1 MKKVVIAL
9 GGNALGNTN
18 DEQLKNVK
26 NVSEKIVDL
35 VANGYDVVI
44 THGNG
49 PQVGMINNALDTEDN
64 KIPFPECNAMSQ
76 GYIGYHLSQFITN
89 ELEKRKI
96 NKTCVSVVTQV
107 VVSKDDKAF
116 SNPTK
121 PIGNFL
127 DKKEKEKQEKQKGYV
142 FKEFLDGRFRR
153 VVPSPKPEEIV
164 EIDAIKEIIDQ
175 GNIVIACGGGGIP
188 VIRERN
194 KLVGIDAVIDK
205 DLSSSLLAKE
215 IDADMFVILTNVD
228 YVYIN
233 YGKDN
238 QEKLIKIDEKKA
250 NEYIEAHEF
259 AEGSMLPK
267 IKACLK
273 FTVDTSK
280 DSVITSL
287 DRVLDGVKE
296 DAGTVICSNIKE
308 EKNMADKKKEAK
320 KKNFKFGLS
329 AFSIILLLTIIL
341 GIATHLLPEA
351 AFEGEEIVHGSG
363 VVAAT
368 LSDVLMAPI
377 LGFENAI
384 DVCIFVFILG
394 GFLKI
399 VSETGALET
408 GVKALVRKLKGHEL
422 ILIPILMFI
431 FSIGGTTYGMLEETV
446 GFYALLAAT
455 MVVAGMDTIVAS
467 AIVLLGAG
475 CGVLGS
481 TINPFAT
488 GAAVAALPEG
498 LATNQG
504 IIMVIGV
511 ALWLVS
517 LGIAVSFVMLY
528 AAKVKRDKGSTFLS
542 LQEQKV
548 MEERYGKEEKV
559 REIKKVKTNKLSV
572 SNILG
577 ILVFGGL
584 FIWRFVLL
592 VICFFKKDPITIKAV
607 AILLVLGVIAALLIM
622 YASKIKKQGR
632 LVDPEAP
639 TDRQVL
645 TLYIF
650 GATFLV
656 MVFGFIPWGEFV
668 NTDGLA
674 FSSFLTGAALGDWW
688 FFDAALW
695 FLISS
700 IIIGIINRQGEKGIV
715 SNFVSGAADMMS
727 VVLIIAVARGV
738 TVLMGVTKLDD
749 YIIYNAAEGLRN
761 MPVLLFT
768 PLNYLLH
775 VGLSFLVPSS
785 SGLAA
790 ISAPIIGP
798 LAAQLGYNVEGSIMT
813 IVAANGLVNLFT
825 PTCGAIMA
833 GLALAGV
840 EYTTWL
846 KWSIKIILSIALAS
860 VIILCMAMLLF

>member
-1 MKKVVIAL
+1 MKKIVIAL

-18 DEQLKNVK
+18 EEQLKQVK
-26 NVSEKIVDL
+26 NVSKKIVDL
-35 VANGYDVVI
+35 VENGYSVVI

-49 PQVGMINNALDTEDN
+49 PQVGMINSALDNGDN

-76 GYIGYHLSQFITN
+76 GYIGYHLGQSITN
-89 ELEKRKI
+89 ELKRRNIK
-96 NKTCVSVVTQV
+96 KTCVSVTTQV
-107 VVSKDDKAF
+107 VVSKDDEAF
-116 SNPTK
+116 NNPTK

-127 DKKEKEKQEKQKGYV
+127 REKEAKALEKEKGYV
-142 FKEFLDGRFRR
+142 FKEYMNKSYRR
-153 VVPSPKPEEIV
+153 VVPSPKPQEIV
-164 EIDAIKEIIDQ
+164 EIDAIKKIIDE

-188 VIRERN
+188 VVRTRDR
-194 KLVGIDAVIDK
+194 LVGVDAVIDK

-215 IDADMFVILTNVD
+215 IKADKFIILTNVD
-228 YVYIN
+228 YAYLN
-233 YGKDN
+233 YGKKN
-238 QEKLIKIDEKKA
+238 QQRIRYLDEKLI
-250 NEYIEAHEF
+250 NEYMSSSEF

-273 FTVDTSK
+273 FSVETNK

-287 DRVLDGVKE
+287 NKVLDAVRGNT
-296 DAGTVICSNIKE
+296 GTVICSEIKE
-308 EKNMADKKKEAK
+308 DRKMANKKEAK
-320 KKNFKFGLS
+320 KKNLKFGLS
-329 AFSIILLLTIIL
+329 AFSIILLLIIIL
-341 GIATHLLPEA
+341 GIITYFLPQA
-351 AFEGEEIVHGSG
+351 RFVDDEIVNGSG
-363 VVAAT
+363 VVRAK
-368 LSDVLMAPI
+368 LSDILMAPI

-384 DVCIFVFILG
+384 DVGIFIFVLG
-394 GFLKI
+394 GFLNI
-399 VSETGALET
+399 VSASGALEN
-408 GVKALVRKLKGHEL
+408 GIQALVQKLKGREL

-467 AIVLLGAG
+467 AVVLLGAG
-475 CGVLGS
+475 SGVLGS
-481 TINPFAT
+481 TVNPFAT
-488 GAAVAALPEG
+488 GAAIAALPEG
-498 LATNQG
+498 LAVNQG
-504 IIMVIGV
+504 IIMVVGV

-517 LGIAVSFVMLY
+517 LGISVAFVMAY
-528 AAKVKRDKGSTFLS
+528 AAKVKKDKGSTFLS

-548 MEERYGKEEKV
+548 MEKKYGKEEKNP
-559 REIKKVKTNKLSV
+559 EKVSLT
-572 SNILG
+572 G
-577 ILVFGGL
+577 
-584 FIWRFVLL
+584 RQ
-592 VICFFKKDPITIKAV
+592 KA
-607 AILLVLGVIAALLIM
+607 
-622 YASKIKKQGR
+622 
-632 LVDPEAP
+632 
-639 TDRQVL
+639 
-645 TLYIF
+645 TLWIF
-650 GATFLV
+650 AFTFLV

-668 NTDGLA
+668 DTKWLS

-695 FLISS
+695 FFISA
-700 IIIGIINRQGEKGIV
+700 IIIGIINKQGEKGIV
-715 SNFVSGAADMMS
+715 DNFVAGASDILS

-738 TVLMGVTKLDD
+738 TILMGVTHLDN
-749 YIIYNAAEGLRN
+749 YIIYNAAEGLKG

-798 LAAQLGYNVEGSIMT
+798 LAAQLNYNVESSIMT

-846 KWSIKIILSIALAS
+846 KWVLKVILSLALAS
-860 VIILCMAMLLF
+860 VIILCMAMLIF

>member
-142 FKEFLDGRFRR
+142 FKEFPDGRFRR

-548 MEERYGKEEKV
+548 MEQKYGKEEKNP
-559 REIKKVKTNKLSV
+559 EKV
-572 SNILG
+572 
-577 ILVFGGL
+577 
-584 FIWRFVLL
+584 
-592 VICFFKKDPITIKAV
+592 
-607 AILLVLGVIAALLIM
+607 
-622 YASKIKKQGR
+622 
-632 LVDPEAP
+632 
-639 TDRQVL
+639 VL
-645 TLYIF
+645 TGKQKATLWIF
-650 GATFLV
+650 GLTFLV

-695 FLISS
+695 FLLSS

-715 SNFVSGAADMMS
+715 NNFVSGAADMMS